1 MTTGLMIDS
10 LILLNKLVFNV
21 SFSKAVQSFLMSDFL
36 NIFSFAFAV
45 TGPIFVILAL
55 GIVLAH
61 TGLLTDAFIDAGSK
75 LVFNVTLPSL
85 LFISISKTSIE
96 QTANLALIGCGI
108 VGTVILFILL
118 EILAKYLIEPT
129 EDRGVVIQGV
139 FRSNMGIVG
148 LAYCVNAYGEN
159 GLAAASLYLGLV
171 TILFNI
177 LAVITLNR
185 SLGKHASLIGTLK
198 SIATN
203 PLILGILLALPIA
216 WAQVKLPDL
225 ILKSGEYFA
234 QMTLPLA
241 LLCIGGSLSLKA
253 LRFEKHNA
261 MIAGAGKLI
270 LVPIALTMGG
280 YLIGLRGIEL
290 GILFLMSSAPT
301 AAASYVMV
309 RAMGGNSVLAANI
322 IVLTTIGS
330 LPVTSLGTALL
341 RHYELI

>member
-1 MTTGLMIDS
+1 MVLRLG
-10 LILLNKLVFNV
+10 
-21 SFSKAVQSFLMSDFL
+21 
-36 NIFSFAFAV
+36 
-45 TGPIFVILAL
+45 VILARM
-55 GIVLAH
+55 
-61 TGLLTDAFIDAGSK
+61 GLLTDAFIDAGSR

-108 VGTVILFILL
+108 IGTIILFILL
-118 EILAKYLIEPT
+118 ELLAKYIIEPAQ
-129 EDRGVVIQGV
+129 DRGIVIQGA
-139 FRSNMGIVG
+139 FRSNLGIVS
-148 LAYCVNAYGEN
+148 LAYYVNAYGEA

-185 SLGKHASLIGTLK
+185 SLGKHVSVAGALK

-203 PLILGILLALPIA
+203 PLILGILLALPVA
-216 WAQVKLPDL
+216 WAQVKLPDI

-253 LRFEKHNA
+253 LRFERHNA
-261 MIAGAGKLI
+261 MIAGVGKLI
-270 LVPIALTMGG
+270 LVPIALTTGG
-280 YLIGLRGIEL
+280 YLIGLRGIDL

-322 IVLTTIGS
+322 IVLTTLGS

-341 RHYELI
+341 HHYGLI